1 MFSGAAI
8 SAVDTGQAIK
18 ALTFTVSGVDGTSAE
33 KIKVDGAEISLA
45 QAGTNGTTSNSSIGY
60 SVSVS
65 GSMATVNLTSAN
77 GLSAS
82 AAQTL
87 VNAISY
93 QYATINGMRGDHTV
107 TLTGITDSGVNNNT
121 STLNVAQTLHDA
133 TAPTLGAPAPSYAL
147 TSNNDGNGS
156 GNSVGESIVLTVRF
170 DGAVNGLTSG
180 STTNA
185 IFNVGGTG
193 VTATWGGSDGDSTRT
208 LTYTIAAGQNGQATI
223 NEATLKSVLMAA
235 ITDSSGNAFA
245 LSGDIANIDTPAL
258 PLISTTP
265 TLLAG
270 DLGMVTNLDVA
281 SNLVFTSQ
289 VALNLGTTGRIRI
302 LDQNT
307 SGAGFRSDTN
317 DNDQTIDLA
326 NAFDRGLITLSD
338 GGKTITINPKWD
350 LDLSSNYRIE
360 VDKGAFVSQADNTD
374 AQALAVDFSTVTP
387 GNFNS
392 NTIKTIQALSTSSSK
407 MNDTGGMDADNR
419 WWFDVERIGDIIT
432 KMTQLG
438 DLSDKSYVLVAK
450 NYATEPGGPK
460 NPNDIYED
468 GLNGIEIQE
477 THVGFTNFGANDQIY
492 FDGQANNT
500 AVQKFDSLYAEI
512 YSNQIADGHLNNQ
525 NIFSFGTTF
534 LQDGTLNDTGQAFIG
549 LSLVGQTTYQK
560 VDLLYAIP
568 EFADLIGLDKVLGS
582 AHPVIM
588 A

>member
-1 MFSGAAI
+1 MTEVNDAPTAANATLTLLEDGSKTFAASDFGFNDSDSNAL
-8 SAVDTGQAIK
+8 SAVIITSLPAAGTLKLNGSAVTANQSITAADITASKLVFIPAANASGTGYASIGFKVQDNGG
-18 ALTFTVSGVDGTSAE
+18 TTNGGVDTS
-33 KIKVDGAEISLA
+33 
-45 QAGTNGTTSNSSIGY
+45 TT
-60 SVSVS
+60 
-65 GSMATVNLTSAN
+65 AN
-77 GLSAS
+77 
-82 AAQTL
+82 TL
-87 VNAISY
+87 
-93 QYATINGMRGDHTV
+93 
-107 TLTGITDSGVNNNT
+107 
-121 STLNVAQTLHDA
+121 TLNVT
-133 TAPTLGAPAPSYAL
+133 
-147 TSNNDGNGS
+147 
-156 GNSVGESIVLTVRF
+156 
-170 DGAVNGLTSG
+170 AVNDAPMLS
-180 STTNA
+180 
-185 IFNVGGTG
+185 
-193 VTATWGGSDGDSTRT
+193 
-208 LTYTIAAGQNGQATI
+208 AGQ
-223 NEATLKSVLMAA
+223 
-235 ITDSSGNAFA
+235 
-245 LSGDIANIDTPAL
+245 
-258 PLISTTP
+258 
-265 TLLAG
+265 
-270 DLGMVTNLDVA
+270 LGMVTNLDVA